1 LSELLDII
9 RRAVRE
15 ELALRRGPQ
24 LATITAVTAHE
35 SADDTAN
42 YEADVRLKHEE
53 LEIAQVPIAVS
64 HVGMAAPPRVGDLVM
79 VTFVDND
86 IQQPLITGRF
96 YHDQERAP
104 LFKQNDVLLEHRVP
118 DGTINHLR
126 FASDGT
132 IFLQRDV
139 KKPEDN
145 SDFLAGVRIDPQGLI
160 ELKTSED
167 IVVTLDQQNGK
178 ITVFC
183 KNKPMEITCDKLT
196 VDADVEIKKSLT
208 VDGDGTING
217 DGTIK
222 GTGKISSVT
231 ISGTDISGGP

>member
-1 LSELLDII
+1 MKELLDMV
-9 RRAVRE
+9 RRTVRE

-24 LATITAVTAHE
+24 LATVTALTTHE
-35 SADDTAN
+35 SDDDTAN
-42 YEADVRLKHEE
+42 YEADVRLKHDG
-53 LEIAQVPIAVS
+53 LEIAQVPIAVP
-64 HVGMAAPPRVGDLVM
+64 HVGVAAPPRVGDLVL
-79 VTFVDND
+79 VQFLADD
-86 IQQPLITGRF
+86 IQQPFVTGRF

-104 LFKQNDVLLEHRVP
+104 LFKQDDVLFEHRLP

-139 KKPEDN
+139 KKLEDN
-145 SDFLAGVRIDPQGLI
+145 SDFLAGIRIDPQGLI
-160 ELKTSED
+160 ELKTSDD

-178 ITVFC
+178 ISVLC
-183 KNKPMEITCDKLT
+183 KDKPVEITCDKLT
-196 VDADVEIKKSLT
+196 VDADVEIKKTLT
-208 VDGDGTING
+208 VDG

-231 ISGTDISGGP
+231 ISGTDISGA

>member
-1 LSELLDII
+1 VSELFDMV

-24 LATITAVTAHE
+24 LATVTALTAHE
-35 SADDTAN
+35 GDDDTAN
-42 YEADVRLKHEE
+42 YEADVRLKHDG

-64 HVGMAAPPRVGDLVM
+64 HVGVAAPPRVGDLVL
-79 VTFVDND
+79 VVFLDDD
-86 IQQPLITGRF
+86 IQQPFVTGRF

-104 LFKQNDVLLEHRVP
+104 LFKQDDVLLEHRRLA
-118 DGTINHLR
+118 DGTVNHLR
-126 FASDGT
+126 FSSDGT

-139 KKPEDN
+139 KKRDDN
-145 SDFLAGVRIDPQGLI
+145 SDFLAGIRIDPHGLI
-160 ELKTSED
+160 ELKSSDD

-178 ITVFC
+178 ISVLC
-183 KNKPMEITCDKLT
+183 KDKPVEITCGKLT

-208 VDGDGTING
+208 VEG